1 MAHKLTEQE
10 HAAVV
15 SLAKLLGREL
25 PSKQR
30 SVAGGIASGLV
41 RQRKNPIPSE
51 DVDAV
56 LSKYG
61 AGQETLDSLQELGVL
76 EPVPSGD
83 GYLLTVSPVRQN
95 DGEKDAPG
103 SDSWDTP
110 TPADKNPQPVADDTS
125 APASDAALP
134 ADDDKN
140 ASAPSNASAQGI
152 AGGDASTATD
162 KDPCPAKTAQPKT
175 PKSLKSKSKSKPKPS
190 PATKTSG
197 GRKPS
202 KDAGKPATV
211 AAPAQTATAPARI
224 ATASAQPVAKPATA
238 TLTPLARRETRTLA
252 HLNCVRKQTPE
263 VQEIRRQIIDLDPRL
278 WINGWLLSTPEA
290 FLRFERELRGLDA
303 ELSGRPT
310 LGDGTLSLRELS
322 YRVFGDEKFLAP
334 ESDGRKLLHLM
345 GLTDIVRTR
354 PQVRMEL
361 LHHIPKHHRH
371 LRLVVSENLD
381 PWVNMRDAMFRGGR
395 KRIFDERVHG
405 VVFGN
410 GYLVDDPH
418 KLPDLIASLGAED
431 VTVLYWGDLDRA
443 GLQILARL
451 VDLAGD
457 RFSVEPLVAAY
468 RLMLKRAMERYPNP
482 LENEPTDQAGVTPMG
497 LELLEPHLK
506 DRELEYLRVVLDN
519 ALLIPQEILTAEDL

>member
-83 GYLLTVSPVRQN
+83 GYLLTVSPVRSN

-103 SDSWDTP
+103 SDSWDAP
-110 TPADKNPQPVADDTS
+110 TPADKNPQPAANDTS

-140 ASAPSNASAQGI
+140 ASAPSDASVQGI
-152 AGGDASTATD
+152 ADGDASAAAGR
-162 KDPCPAKTAQPKT
+162 DPHPAKTAQPKT
-175 PKSLKSKSKSKPKPS
+175 PKAPKSKSKPKS
-190 PATKTSG
+190 PATKTSAG
-197 GRKPS
+197 KKPS
-202 KDAGKPATV
+202 KDAGKPATA
-211 AAPAQTATAPARI
+211 AAPAQPATAA
-224 ATASAQPVAKPATA
+224 VAKPATA
-238 TLTPLARRETRTLA
+238 TPTPLARRETRTLA

-482 LENEPTDQAGVTPMG
+482 LGNEPTDQAGVTPMG